1 MNHNYKIT
9 DFKNHEITESD
20 TDIRENNVTV
30 YLRNTDDL
38 PLVLEKRL
46 EGIINNLIVEYE
58 QESNAIIPL
67 ENMDLGICIT
77 IISDSKELLLEVFI
91 GYDMS
96 KESLHKEEVITA
108 TDKHYDIIRKFF
120 FDKLND
126 YVSEQIRRIKG
137 VEVTPELNTSPLG
150 SDVIHEPFWQRDDD

>member
-1 MNHNYKIT
+1 MNHNYKIA
-9 DFKNHEITESD
+9 DFKNHGITESD
-20 TDIRENNVTV
+20 TDIREDNVTI
-30 YLRNTDDL
+30 YLHNTDKF
-38 PLVLEKRL
+38 PLALEKRL
-46 EGIINNLIVEYE
+46 EDTINNLIAEYE
-58 QESNAIIPL
+58 QESNAIISL

-96 KESLHKEEVITA
+96 KESLHKEEVIIA

-126 YVSEQIRRIKG
+126 YVAERIRRIEEC
-137 VEVTPELNTSPLG
+137 V
-150 SDVIHEPFWQRDDD
+150 Q